1 MNWLDLGIVLFVVVL
16 LVIGIKKGFMT
27 SVLSHFSFSFN
38 IVVSFFLTKPFTLLY
53 NKLFNLSGAIF
64 NSYSEKFISLSPN
77 FSTNL
82 LSIESSKLNS
92 FVSDTL
98 NEGNFSALEKGL
110 FNVFL
115 NKPSLHSELHSS
127 THTSRTLADILGQ
140 TYASFFT
147 TLISFVTCFILLYI
161 IILIIGLIVKKIRPV
176 SFVKFIDNTLGA
188 VYGLFRCLLIFI
200 GICFVIKLLSP
211 FAFMTSVT
219 NYISDSLF
227 GKVIYNQISSF
238 IDNYLSFSDII
249 NSIFK

>member
-1 MNWLDLGIVLFVVVL
+1 MNWLDLGIILFVVIL

-161 IILIIGLIVKKIRPV
+161 IILIIGLIVKKIRSV

-200 GICFVIKLLSP
+200 GICFVCSP
-211 FAFMTSVT
+211 K
-219 NYISDSLF
+219 I
-227 GKVIYNQISSF
+227 
-238 IDNYLSFSDII
+238 
-249 NSIFK
+249 